1 MKIDDKVILLPSG
14 SSRLIEVMRAFMA
27 KEKLGVYITFAEKHQ
42 HVKEWLRTLSIDTNY
57 LFFID
62 PIAKSPDD
70 VNVFIVD
77 APEDLT
83 EISIVLTEVLS
94 DDEFGYVVID
104 DIDSLRLSN
113 GLDNAKNF
121 IDVVAR
127 FVKKN
132 KKALILTYDEH
143 EEGEE
148 HEVLMDFCKSLSDV
162 DLK

>member
-1 MKIDDKVILLPSG
+1 MKIDNKVILLPSG
-14 SSRLIEVMRAFMA
+14 SSKMIEVMRAFMA

-42 HVKEWLRTLSIDTNY
+42 RVKEWLRTLSIDTNY

-62 PIAKSPDD
+62 PIAKSADD

-77 APEDLT
+77 SPTDLT

-94 DDEFGYVVID
+94 DEEFAYVVVD
-104 DIDSLRLSN
+104 DVDALCLSN
-113 GLDNAKNF
+113 GLDNTKSF
-121 IDVVAR
+121 IDIVAR

-132 KKALILTYDEH
+132 KRALILAYDEH
-143 EEGEE
+143 SEGEE
-148 HEVLMDFCKSLSDV
+148 HRVLLEFCRSLSDV